1 MLEHILSKVSS
12 GRWILTV
19 ICGLVFAY
27 GSVKGIIPKDAV
39 VSIIS
44 MVFVAYF
51 NRHDRTPENGGA
63 K

>member
-1 MLEHILSKVSS
+1 MIDKVTS

-27 GSVKGIIPKDAV
+27 TSFNKIITPET
-39 VSIIS
+39 IIAILT
-44 MVFVAYF
+44 MVFVSYF
-51 NRHDRTPENGGA
+51 QRNDRSPPANGGVV